1 MTNDLD
7 TQAPTTKRNIPMIT
21 IQIVGFV
28 GSMGVLGWAVSVALR
43 DENREQLAK
52 LSQASVAELV
62 ALMSLAA
69 ISVAFNGLLFWVV
82 MNPVHKLRP
91 TDVIAVNAIS
101 TLLAYVPFKL
111 SIVARF
117 IIHNRR
123 DKIPVLTI
131 GAWIVA
137 VTLLMLA
144 VFGPITIASVWQHEI
159 NTAWWI
165 VSATGIIA
173 CTLVGS
179 LIARQL
185 EGERGT
191 QRIAKILGEKITA
204 SDPYSRLH
212 IGFEM
217 LANNKAAIVGNIFRV
232 LDIISFALRFYV
244 AALVLD
250 LPISATDSLLL
261 GATYFLI
268 GMASPVGMLGTRE
281 AGTIAI
287 ATMVGISSAALA
299 ENTTGETPIIIAVLF
314 VTAIESIVNLACA
327 AFGLAWLKARPGLSI
342 ETNNANHETPHETP
356 DETTNV
362 AESEESPR

>member
-1 MTNDLD
+1 MTEPTNDTIDKPLI
-7 TQAPTTKRNIPMIT
+7 PKRPRWMILV
-21 IQIVGFV
+21 QIIGFL
-28 GSMGVLGWAVSVALR
+28 GSVSALGWAVSVALR
-43 DENREQLAK
+43 QENREQLAK
-52 LSQASVAELV
+52 LSQATPTELMM
-62 ALMSLAA
+62 LMGLAT
-69 ISVAFNGLLFWVV
+69 ISVGFNGMLFWVV

-101 TLLAYVPFKL
+101 TLLAYLPFKL
-111 SIVARF
+111 SIVSRF
-117 IIHNRR
+117 VIHNRR
-123 DKIPVLTI
+123 DKVPVLTI

-144 VFGPITIASVWQHEI
+144 VFGPITLASVWQREI
-159 NTAWWI
+159 NSTWWI
-165 VSATGIIA
+165 VSAIGILASTILGSQIA
-173 CTLVGS
+173 K
-179 LIARQL
+179 QL
-185 EGERGT
+185 EGEIGT
-191 QRIAKILGEKITA
+191 KRIAKLLGQRITA
-204 SDPYSRLH
+204 TDSYSRLH

-217 LANNKAAIVGNIFRV
+217 LANTRSAIVGNIFRV

-287 ATMVGISSAALA
+287 ATMVGISSAAIA
-299 ENTTGETPIIIAVLF
+299 QDQTGETPIFIAVLF

-327 AFGLAWLKARPGLSI
+327 GFGIAWLRLRPGL
-342 ETNNANHETPHETP
+342 
-356 DETTNV
+356 
-362 AESEESPR
+362 ESTHQTA